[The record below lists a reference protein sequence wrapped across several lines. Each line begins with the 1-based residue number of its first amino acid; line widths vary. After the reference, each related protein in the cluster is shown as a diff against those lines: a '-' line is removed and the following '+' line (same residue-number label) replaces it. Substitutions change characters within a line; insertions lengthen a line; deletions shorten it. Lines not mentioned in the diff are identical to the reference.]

1 MKAPFIYIQTHF
13 FKVYTLRNIQSSNL
27 IEMLIFKMLKNILKN
42 MLYKIVDIKHINCR
56 WGVKAGDTCK
66 E

>member
-13 FKVYTLRNIQSSNL
+13 FKVHTLRNIQSSNL
-27 IEMLIFKMLKNILKN
+27 IEMLIFKMLKNILEN

-56 WGVKAGDTCK
+56 
-66 E
+66 

>member
-56 WGVKAGDTCK
+56 
-66 E
+66 